1 MRYLSKAKRF
11 EAVQAYVLY
20 FFFYSVLGWLYEVF
34 LEVVVYRWGFTNR
47 GVLLGPYCPVYG
59 VGALVF
65 LLCFSRL
72 MAKREPSWIRWA
84 KPVLVFLG
92 CMITATAIE
101 LATSYILEAL
111 TGAWP
116 WQTYL
121 DYDINFE
128 GRIALSPSIRF
139 GLGGLLFLYVLQ
151 PLFQRLVGS
160 LSSRVRLA
168 ASGAV
173 VVLLAAECVLLL
185 FDGSAGITQEDER
198 LVQKVFGMDCR
209 NVIFIINKCDLPDC
223 GTAAEK
229 LKNIA
234 PENGGSISRISCRTG
249 FGLDELKHRIAEA
262 VGLSEGRAIVTNERH
277 IECLSAACAELC
289 EAAELFSKGGNAAE
303 MLLPQTELVAE
314 SVGNALHCLGEI
326 SGREVSEELLDRIF
340 ERFCVGK

>member
-151 PLFQRLVGS
+151 PLLQRLVGS

-185 FDGSAGITQEDER
+185 FR
-198 LVQKVFGMDCR
+198 
-209 NVIFIINKCDLPDC
+209 
-223 GTAAEK
+223 
-229 LKNIA
+229 
-234 PENGGSISRISCRTG
+234 
-249 FGLDELKHRIAEA
+249 
-262 VGLSEGRAIVTNERH
+262 
-277 IECLSAACAELC
+277 
-289 EAAELFSKGGNAAE
+289 
-303 MLLPQTELVAE
+303 
-314 SVGNALHCLGEI
+314 
-326 SGREVSEELLDRIF
+326 
-340 ERFCVGK
+340 

>member
-1 MRYLSKAKRF
+1 M
-11 EAVQAYVLY
+11 
-20 FFFYSVLGWLYEVF
+20 
-34 LEVVVYRWGFTNR
+34 
-47 GVLLGPYCPVYG
+47 LLGPYCPVYG

-151 PLFQRLVGS
+151 PSVPAAGGFS
-160 LSSRVRLA
+160 LLP
-168 ASGAV
+168 
-173 VVLLAAECVLLL
+173 
-185 FDGSAGITQEDER
+185 GSAG
-198 LVQKVFGMDCR
+198 
-209 NVIFIINKCDLPDC
+209 
-223 GTAAEK
+223 
-229 LKNIA
+229 
-234 PENGGSISRISCRTG
+234 
-249 FGLDELKHRIAEA
+249 GL
-262 VGLSEGRAIVTNERH
+262 GCSGRA
-277 IECLSAACAELC
+277 AC
-289 EAAELFSKGGNAAE
+289 G
-303 MLLPQTELVAE
+303 
-314 SVGNALHCLGEI
+314 
-326 SGREVSEELLDRIF
+326 
-340 ERFCVGK
+340 